1 MRHPTTMKSQR
12 GIALLEALIALLIFS
27 LGILGLVGLQS
38 LSIKNSTDAKY
49 RADAAFLANQ
59 IISQI
64 WADLPS
70 NSLSAA
76 GQTVLGAY
84 AHRATDGANVCT
96 PGGSA
101 SSNTNVTAWITE
113 VGRVLP
119 GASSTNQQITVNA
132 ATGAVRVTV
141 CWRATQETA
150 DHNHVVSAQLVK
162 N

>member
-1 MRHPTTMKSQR
+1 MKHATMKSPQR
-12 GIALLEALIALLIFS
+12 GVALLEALIALLIFS

-76 GQTVLGAY
+76 GQAVLGAY
-84 AHRATDGANVCT
+84 AHRPNAGADACSPAGNA
-96 PGGSA
+96 SA
-101 SSNTNVTAWITE
+101 NGNVTGWITE
-113 VGRVLP
+113 VSRVLP

-132 ATGAVRVTV
+132 ATGAVTVTV